1 MVPNYVQTSEWE
13 SPEQAMQDLT
23 NKKHLYLAFNYVQLE
38 MSKED
43 GSYSLYYVNNNDTK
57 PYAKMNDNST
67 SSYYFSVSNSNLER
81 PFAKTVAGKQV
92 FKGIIDSYATHQ
104 NKETLR
110 ESLLS
115 LLQNTTDNMPDE
127 NLAAFMDMPDAKFK
141 SVVKG
146 VSSVKA
152 NYTGFWYRAH
162 TRTST
167 IILVDYDDNVEYHEL
182 NLTSWTNNELANNQ
196 SWKMNSF
203 KFKLKPL
210 YKLSHPSNS
219 SPPPPSRSPL
229 NLVLPYLLIVIFVLQ
244 GWI

>member
-13 SPEQAMQDLT
+13 SPEHAMQDLT

-38 MSKED
+38 MSKLD

-57 PYAKMNDNST
+57 PFAKMNENST

-92 FKGIIDSYATHQ
+92 FKSIIDNYAAHQ
-104 NKETLR
+104 NKAALR
-110 ESLLS
+110 ESLLA
-115 LLQNTTDNMPDE
+115 LMQNTTDNMPDD

-162 TRTST
+162 TRTTT

-182 NLTSWTNNELANNQ
+182 NLTSWANNELANNQ
-196 SWKMNSF
+196 TWKMNSF
-203 KFKLKPL
+203 TFKLKPL
-210 YKLSHPSNS
+210 YKSGQPSFTSSSSSTSPSSRLALSC
-219 SPPPPSRSPL
+219 L
-229 NLVLPYLLIVIFVLQ
+229 WIVTWMLKGLV
-244 GWI
+244 